1 MPAAPNNLQNRSLG
15 FITSLKGNRYPNSIL
30 SHNTKKKPS
39 CLLVNPNIV
48 AKELI
53 KKNAFNQKY
62 TYNIWSG
69 PMDNKLIKYLKKN
82 TYNYIVIDKWISD
95 EAIIHFLD
103 LIRFHDV
110 NNGKIINIISFY
122 EKVTLC
128 SPMMYMNDYS
138 ENNPDD
144 LVIRPDKRLLFI
156 KRCIDVGV
164 STLALPFAVPVMLLA
179 FIATKFSSSGPVL
192 FKQKRVGLHG
202 KTFTIYKIRTMVH
215 NPVGYNA
222 PTVKGDARITRIGK
236 ILRKTKIDEFPQFLN
251 VLKGDMSLIGPRP
264 EKKDIVDRFEAENIF
279 YQYRHIVKP
288 GITGW
293 AQVNYP
299 TATPE
304 QNLEK
309 LEYDLYYINNISIK
323 LEFQIILKTAGV
335 ITTLNSL

>member
-1 MPAAPNNLQNRSLG
+1 MQNAPQNIPTRSAA
-15 FITSLKGNRYPNSIL
+15 FVTSLRGNLYPRVKK
-30 SHNTKKKPS
+30 NTAKKQS
-39 CLLVNPNIV
+39 CLLINPDVV

-53 KKNAFNQKY
+53 KKSVFNQKFS
-62 TYNIWSG
+62 YNIWSG

-82 TYNYIVIDKWISD
+82 SYAFIVVDKWISD
-95 EAIIHFLD
+95 EAITHFLD

-122 EKVTLC
+122 ENVTHC
-128 SPMMYMNDYS
+128 SPMMYMNDYF

-144 LVIRPDKRLLFI
+144 LVVRPNIGMLNTKRL
-156 KRCIDVGV
+156 IDVVV
-164 STLALPFAVPVMLLA
+164 SLLVMPIVTPVMLLA
-179 FIATKFSSSGPVL
+179 FLATWLTSKGPIL
-192 FKQKRVGLHG
+192 FKQQRVGYNG
-202 KTFTIYKIRTMVH
+202 KIFTIYKIRTMVH

-222 PTVKGDARITRIGK
+222 PTIKDDSRITKIGK
-236 ILRKTKIDEFPQFLN
+236 VLRKTKIDEFPQFLN

-264 EKKDIVDRFEAENIF
+264 EKKDIVDRFEAENVF
-279 YQYRHIVKP
+279 YKYRHIVKP

-304 QNLEK
+304 ETLEK
-309 LEYDLYYINNISIK
+309 LEYDLYYINHISLK

-335 ITTLNSL
+335 ITTLDSL

>member
-1 MPAAPNNLQNRSLG
+1 MQNVPQNIPNRSAALV
-15 FITSLKGNRYPNSIL
+15 TTLKGNLYPHIPKNKA
-30 SHNTKKKPS
+30 KKQS
-39 CLLVNPNIV
+39 CLLVNPDVV

-53 KKNAFNQKY
+53 KKNIFNQKFS
-62 TYNIWSG
+62 YNIWSG

-95 EAIIHFLD
+95 AAITHFLD

-122 EKVTLC
+122 ENITYC

-144 LVIRPDKRLLFI
+144 LVVKPNQSFLNI
-156 KRCIDVGV
+156 KRAVDVV
-164 STLALPFAVPVMLLA
+164 VATVALPIAVPIVSLA
-179 FIATKFSSSGPVL
+179 FIITWLSSRGPVL
-192 FKQKRVGLHG
+192 FKQQRVGFNG
-202 KTFTIYKIRTMVH
+202 KVFTIYKIRTMVH
-215 NPVGYNA
+215 NPIGYSA
-222 PTVKGDARITRIGK
+222 PTVKGDSRITKIGK

-251 VLKGDMSLIGPRP
+251 VLKGEMSLIGPRP

-279 YQYRHIVKP
+279 YKYRHIVKP

-304 QNLEK
+304 ETLKK
-309 LEYDLYYINNISIK
+309 LEYDLYYINHISFK

-335 ITTLNSL
+335 ITTLDSL

>member
-1 MPAAPNNLQNRSLG
+1 MQNTTQNISNRSVA
-15 FITSLKGNRYPNSIL
+15 FVTYLKGNMYPSV
-30 SHNTKKKPS
+30 KKNAPKKQS
-39 CLLVNPNIV
+39 CLLVNPDVV

-53 KKNAFNQKY
+53 KKSGFNLKFS
-62 TYNIWSG
+62 YNIWSG

-95 EAIIHFLD
+95 EAITHFLD

-110 NNGKIINIISFY
+110 NNGKIINIVSFY
-122 EKVTLC
+122 EKVTFC

-144 LVIRPDKRLLFI
+144 LVVRPSQAFLRMKRT
-156 KRCIDVGV
+156 IDVFV
-164 STLALPFAVPVMLLA
+164 AAFALPIAVPVMLLA
-179 FIATKFSSSGPVL
+179 FVVTWLSSKGPVL
-192 FKQKRVGLHG
+192 FKQQRVGYNG
-202 KTFTIYKIRTMVH
+202 KIFTIYKIRTMTH
-215 NPVGYNA
+215 NPVGYNE
-222 PTVKGDARITRIGK
+222 PTVKGDARITKVGK

-251 VLKGDMSLIGPRP
+251 VLKGEMSLIGPRP
-264 EKKDIVDRFEAENIF
+264 EKKDIVDRFEGENAF
-279 YQYRHIVKP
+279 YKYRHIVKP

-304 QNLEK
+304 ETLQK
-309 LEYDLYYINNISIK
+309 LEYDLYYINNISLN

-335 ITTLNSL
+335 ITTLDSL

>member
-1 MPAAPNNLQNRSLG
+1 MQSTFQNQQKKTTALIA
-15 FITSLKGNRYPNSIL
+15 FLKGNNISPA
-30 SHNTKKKPS
+30 KKSFKKIS
-39 CLLVNPNIV
+39 CLLVNPDVV

-53 KKNAFNQKY
+53 KKPLFNSNFS
-62 TYNIWSG
+62 YNIWSG

-82 TYNYIVIDKWISD
+82 TYQYIVIDKWISD
-95 EAIIHFLD
+95 DAITHFLD
-103 LIRFHDV
+103 MIRFHDV
-110 NNGKIINIISFY
+110 NNGKIINIVSFY

-138 ENNPDD
+138 ENDPEE
-144 LVIRPDKRLLFI
+144 LVIKPNSALLKTKRI
-156 KRCIDVGV
+156 IDVAV
-164 STLALPFAVPVMLLA
+164 SLFALPFAIPIMCLA
-179 FIATKFSSSGPVL
+179 FLAIKLTTKGPVL
-192 FKQKRVGLHG
+192 FKQQRVGLYG
-202 KTFTIYKIRTMVH
+202 KVFTIYKLRTMVYS
-215 NPVGYNA
+215 PVAFNA
-222 PTVKGDARITRIGK
+222 PTIRGDKRITKVGK

-264 EKKDIVDRFEAENIF
+264 EKKDIVDRFETANIF

-304 QNLEK
+304 ETLEK
-309 LEYDLYYINNISIK
+309 LEYDLYYINHISPK
-323 LEFQIILKTAGV
+323 LELQIILKTAGV

>member
-1 MPAAPNNLQNRSLG
+1 MPLAPNNLYNKSTG
-15 FITSLKGNRYPNSIL
+15 FITSLKANKYPDAQII
-30 SHNTKKKPS
+30 TQKKFS

-53 KKNAFNQKY
+53 KKTTFNQKY

-69 PMDNKLIKYLKKN
+69 PMDDKLIKYLKKN

-122 EKVTLC
+122 EKVTHC

-144 LVIRPDKRLLFI
+144 LVIKPEKSLLFT
-156 KRCIDVGV
+156 KRCVDVAV
-164 STLALPFAVPVMLLA
+164 SLLVMPIAIPVMMLA
-179 FIATKFSSSGPVL
+179 FIATKLSSSGPVL

-202 KTFTIYKIRTMVH
+202 KLFTIFKIRTMVY

-222 PTVKGDARITRIGK
+222 PTVKGDVRITKVGK

-264 EKKDIVDRFEAENIF
+264 EKKDIVDRFEGENIF

-309 LEYDLYYINNISIK
+309 LEYDLYYINNISVK
-323 LEFQIILKTAGV
+323 LEFLIILKTAGV

>member
-1 MPAAPNNLQNRSLG
+1 MQNTLQNIPKRSAA
-15 FITSLKGNRYPNSIL
+15 FVANFKGNLNPRI
-30 SHNTKKKPS
+30 KKHTQKKLS

-53 KKNAFNQKY
+53 KKNIFNNKF

-82 TYNYIVIDKWISD
+82 SYTYIVIDKWISD
-95 EAIIHFLD
+95 DAITHFLD

-110 NNGKIINIISFY
+110 NNGKIVNIVSFY
-122 EKVTLC
+122 EKVTHC

-144 LVIRPDKRLLFI
+144 LVVKPDQKMLAI
-156 KRCIDVGV
+156 KRTIDVSV
-164 STLALPFAVPVMLLA
+164 SALALPIVAPIMLLA
-179 FIATKFSSSGPVL
+179 FIATWLSSKGPVL
-192 FKQKRVGLHG
+192 FKQQRVGYDG
-202 KTFTIYKIRTMVH
+202 KVFTIYKIRTMVH

-222 PTVKGDARITRIGK
+222 PTIKGDARITKIGK

-251 VLKGDMSLIGPRP
+251 VLKGEMSLIGPRP
-264 EKKDIVDRFEAENIF
+264 EKKDIVDRFEAENVF
-279 YQYRHIVKP
+279 YKYRHIVKP

-304 QNLEK
+304 ETLQK
-309 LEYDLYYINNISIK
+309 LEYDLYYINHISLK
-323 LEFQIILKTAGV
+323 LEMQIILKTAGV
-335 ITTLNSL
+335 ITTLDSL